1 MPAKKKPV
9 KLTQEELFPHN
20 GFPYR
25 LQVIEPD
32 GTKKGSIRT
41 SWFQCEWHLTKH
53 INRYRITEGQI
64 EVQDGHTLEVDP
76 FAVKP
81 KRKPRAKA
89 TVKTV
94 TKTPAKPKA
103 KTTAK
108 KPSATKASKKTTTK
122 KPAKPAAK
130 TTRAKRTTKTAKK
143 EVFST
148 MENFFE

>member
-1 MPAKKKPV
+1 MPTKAKAKK
-9 KLTQEELFPHN
+9 LSQEELFPHN

-25 LQVIEPD
+25 LEVIEPD
-32 GTKKGSIRT
+32 GTKKGTKRT
-41 SWFQCEWHLTKH
+41 AWFQCEWHLTKH

-64 EVQDGHTLEVDP
+64 DVQDGHTLEVDP

-89 TVKTV
+89 
-94 TKTPAKPKA
+94 PAKPKA
-103 KTTAK
+103 KTTTK

-122 KPAKPAAK
+122 KATKPAAK

-143 EVFST
+143 EAFSNLDT
-148 MENFFE
+148 FFDKWLNSP